1 MFRTNRG
8 ACLSRRG
15 PAIPAALA
23 DSGTTAAYASLG
35 GSVADPGEA
44 MAVIALHVPGMT
56 CRHRIRIVTA
66 RLRDMPGVIMVAADA
81 VAAP

>member
-1 MFRTNRG
+1 
-8 ACLSRRG
+8 
-15 PAIPAALA
+15 
-23 DSGTTAAYASLG
+23 
-35 GSVADPGEA
+35 

>member
-1 MFRTNRG
+1 
-8 ACLSRRG
+8 
-15 PAIPAALA
+15 
-23 DSGTTAAYASLG
+23 
-35 GSVADPGEA
+35 

-81 VAAP
+81 VAAQVVVHGEVSEVQVRAVLAGVMFPVDGGCDGAEAPGG

>member
-1 MFRTNRG
+1 
-8 ACLSRRG
+8 
-15 PAIPAALA
+15 
-23 DSGTTAAYASLG
+23 
-35 GSVADPGEA
+35 

-81 VAAP
+81 VAAQVVVHGEVSEVQVHAVPHGRARFLRNYGAFDLAIKLAPFTG